1 MKNFPKIIGRVLGIV
16 GLVLGVWCL
25 AKGEAANEG
34 PVNLLL
40 RYSYFLLIA
49 AVVILLG
56 LAIIQSAKNNPK
68 SLIKALLVIVG
79 IAALVAIAY
88 ALSSGDPVVN
98 VKNQPSA
105 TWLKLTDTIMLLV
118 YILGGAAILS
128 ILFGVIRNAITN
140 K

>member
-1 MKNFPKIIGRVLGIV
+1 MNKLSKIIGWVLGIV
-16 GLVLGVWCL
+16 GIVLGIWCL
-25 AKGEAANEG
+25 TKGEASNEG

-56 LAIIQSAKNNPK
+56 LALIQSAKNNPK

-88 ALSSGDPVVN
+88 ALASGDPAVN
-98 VKNQPSA
+98 VKTQPSS

-118 YILGGAAILS
+118 YILGGAAVLS

>member
-1 MKNFPKIIGRVLGIV
+1 MKNLSKIIGWVLGIIGIV
-16 GLVLGVWCL
+16 VGVWCL
-25 AKGEAANEG
+25 AKGNAANEG

-49 AVVILLG
+49 AVVVLLG

-68 SLIKALLVIVG
+68 SLLKALLVIVG

-98 VKNQPSA
+98 VKNQPSD

-128 ILFGVIRNAITN
+128 IIVGVIRNAITN

>member
-1 MKNFPKIIGRVLGIV
+1 MKNISKLIGWVLGIV
-16 GLVLGVWCL
+16 GIVLGIWCL
-25 AKGEAANEG
+25 AKGEASNEG

-49 AVVILLG
+49 AVVVLLG
-56 LAIIQSAKNNPK
+56 LAIIQTARNNPK
-68 SLIKALLVIVG
+68 GLLKALCVIVG
-79 IAALVAIAY
+79 VAILVAIAY
-88 ALSSGDPVVN
+88 ALASGDPVVN
-98 VKNQPSA
+98 VKNQPSD

-128 ILFGVIRNAITN
+128 ILFGVVKNAITN

>member
-1 MKNFPKIIGRVLGIV
+1 MKNLSKIIGWVLGIIGIV
-16 GLVLGVWCL
+16 VGVWCL
-25 AKGEAANEG
+25 AKGNAANEG

-49 AVVILLG
+49 AVVVLLG

-68 SLIKALLVIVG
+68 SLLKALLVIVG

-88 ALSSGDPVVN
+88 ALSSGAPAVN
-98 VKNQPSA
+98 VKNQPSD

-128 ILFGVIRNAITN
+128 IIVGVIRNAITN

>member
-1 MKNFPKIIGRVLGIV
+1 MKNISKIIGWVLGIL
-16 GLVLGVWCL
+16 GIVLGIWCL
-25 AKGEAANEG
+25 TKGEASNEG

-56 LAIIQSAKNNPK
+56 LAIIQTARNNPK
-68 SLIKALLVIVG
+68 GLLKALCVIVG
-79 IAALVAIAY
+79 VAALVAIAY
-88 ALSSGDPVVN
+88 ALASGDPVVN
-98 VKNQPSA
+98 VKSQPSA

-118 YILGGAAILS
+118 YILGGAAVLS
-128 ILFGVIRNAITN
+128 ILFGVIRSAITN

>member
-1 MKNFPKIIGRVLGIV
+1 MNKLSKIIGWVLGIV
-16 GLVLGVWCL
+16 GIVLGIWCL
-25 AKGEAANEG
+25 LKGEASNEG

-56 LAIIQSAKNNPK
+56 LALIMAAKNNPK
-68 SLIKALLVIVG
+68 SLIRALLVIVG

-88 ALSSGDPVVN
+88 ALASGEPAVN
-98 VKNQPSA
+98 VSTQPSG
-105 TWLKLTDTIMLLV
+105 TMLKLTDTMMLLV
-118 YILGGAAILS
+118 YILGGAAVLS
-128 ILFGVIRNAITN
+128 ILFGVVRNAFTN

>member
-1 MKNFPKIIGRVLGIV
+1 MKNLSKIIGWVLGIIGIAV
-16 GLVLGVWCL
+16 GVWCL
-25 AKGEAANEG
+25 AKGNAANEG

-68 SLIKALLVIVG
+68 SLLKALLVIVG

-98 VKNQPSA
+98 VKNQPSD

-128 ILFGVIRNAITN
+128 IIVGVIRNAITN

>member
-1 MKNFPKIIGRVLGIV
+1 MKNISKIIGWVLGIL
-16 GLVLGVWCL
+16 GIVLGIWCL
-25 AKGEAANEG
+25 TKGEASNEG

-49 AVVILLG
+49 AIVILLG
-56 LAIIQSAKNNPK
+56 LAIIQTARNNPK
-68 SLIKALLVIVG
+68 GLLKALCVIVG
-79 IAALVAIAY
+79 VAALVAIAY
-88 ALSSGDPVVN
+88 ALASGDPVVN
-98 VKNQPSA
+98 VKSQPSA

-128 ILFGVIRNAITN
+128 ILFGVVRNAIN

>member
-1 MKNFPKIIGRVLGIV
+1 MKNLPKIIGWVLGIV

-25 AKGEAANEG
+25 AKGEASNEG

-88 ALSSGDPVVN
+88 ALSSGDPAVN
-98 VKNQPSA
+98 VKNQPSD

-128 ILFGVIRNAITN
+128 IIVGVIRNAITN

>member
-1 MKNFPKIIGRVLGIV
+1 MKNISKIIGWVLGII
-16 GLVLGVWCL
+16 GIALGVWCL
-25 AKGEAANEG
+25 AKGEASNEG

-56 LAIIQSAKNNPK
+56 LAIIQTARNNPK
-68 SLIKALLVIVG
+68 GLLRALCVIVG
-79 IAALVAIAY
+79 VAALVAIAY
-88 ALSSGDPVVN
+88 ALASGDPVVN
-98 VKNQPSA
+98 VKTQPSA

-128 ILFGVIRNAITN
+128 ILFGVVRNAITN

>member
-1 MKNFPKIIGRVLGIV
+1 MKNISKIIGWVLGIL
-16 GLVLGVWCL
+16 GIVLGIWCL
-25 AKGEAANEG
+25 TKGEASNEG

-49 AVVILLG
+49 AIVILLG
-56 LAIIQSAKNNPK
+56 LALIQAARNNPK
-68 SLIKALLVIVG
+68 SLIRAILVIVG
-79 IAALVAIAY
+79 VAALVAIAY
-88 ALSSGDPVVN
+88 ALASGDPAVS

-118 YILGGAAILS
+118 YILGGAAVLS
-128 ILFGVIRNAITN
+128 ILFGVIRSAITN

>member
-1 MKNFPKIIGRVLGIV
+1 MKNISKIIGWVLGIL
-16 GLVLGVWCL
+16 GIVLGIWCL
-25 AKGEAANEG
+25 TKGEASNEG

-56 LAIIQSAKNNPK
+56 LALIQAARNNPK
-68 SLIKALLVIVG
+68 SLIKALCVIVG

-88 ALSSGDPVVN
+88 ALSSSDPIVSL
-98 VKNQPSA
+98 KKQPDA
-105 TWLKLTDTIMLLV
+105 GTLKLTDTIMKLT
-118 YILGGAAILS
+118 YILGGAAIVS
-128 ILFGVIRNAITN
+128 IIFGVIRNAIN

>member
-1 MKNFPKIIGRVLGIV
+1 MKNISKIIGWVLGIL
-16 GLVLGVWCL
+16 GIVLGIWCL
-25 AKGEAANEG
+25 TKGEASNEG

-49 AVVILLG
+49 AIVILLG
-56 LAIIQSAKNNPK
+56 LALIQAARNNPK
-68 SLIKALLVIVG
+68 SLIRAILVIVG

-88 ALSSGDPVVN
+88 ALASGDPVVN

-118 YILGGAAILS
+118 YILGGAAVLS
-128 ILFGVIRNAITN
+128 ILFGVIRSAITN

>member
-1 MKNFPKIIGRVLGIV
+1 MKNLSKIIGWVLGNIGIV
-16 GLVLGVWCL
+16 VGVWCL
-25 AKGEAANEG
+25 AKGNAANEG

-40 RYSYFLLIA
+40 RYSYFLFIE

-56 LAIIQSAKNNPK
+56 LALIQAAKNNPK
-68 SLIKALLVIVG
+68 SLLRAILVIVG

-88 ALSSGDPVVN
+88 ALASGDPVVN
-98 VKNQPSA
+98 VKTQPSA
-105 TWLKLTDTIMLLV
+105 NWLKLTYTIMLLV

-128 ILFGVIRNAITN
+128 IIVGVIRNAITN

>member
-1 MKNFPKIIGRVLGIV
+1 MNKISKIIGWVLGIV
-16 GLVLGVWCL
+16 GIVVGVWCL
-25 AKGEAANEG
+25 LKGEASNEG

-56 LAIIQSAKNNPK
+56 LAVIQAAKNNPK
-68 SLIKALLVIVG
+68 SLLRALLVIVG
-79 IAALVAIAY
+79 IAVLVAIAY
-88 ALSSGDPVVN
+88 ALASGDPVVN
-98 VKNQPSA
+98 VKTQPSA

-128 ILFGVIRNAITN
+128 IIVGVIRNAITN

>member
-1 MKNFPKIIGRVLGIV
+1 M
-16 GLVLGVWCL
+16 
-25 AKGEAANEG
+25 
-34 PVNLLL
+34 NLLL

-88 ALSSGDPVVN
+88 ALSSGAPAVN
-98 VKNQPSA
+98 VKNQPSD

-128 ILFGVIRNAITN
+128 ILVGVIRNAITN

>member
-1 MKNFPKIIGRVLGIV
+1 MKNFSKIIGWVLGIIGIV
-16 GLVLGVWCL
+16 VGVWCL
-25 AKGEAANEG
+25 AKGNAANEG

-98 VKNQPSA
+98 VKNQPSD

-128 ILFGVIRNAITN
+128 IIVGVIRNAITN